1 VGSRRRRIFAIPSRL
16 PGDNVIVGWMIIG
29 LGFITWFV
37 LVLFFTPR
45 IDFKVSNPL
54 RPDSDEFLHV
64 IQSTCQAAIH
74 FNNKVEVFTNGA
86 QFYPAMRDAIVAAES
101 SVNMEAYIFK
111 RGDAADMLIDA
122 MIDRARAGV
131 EVRLTLDAVG
141 SFLMAFGAPVRRL
154 REAGCKVQFYQRP
167 TWYRLHRLNNRTH
180 RELLIIDG
188 RIAFSGGAGVAD
200 QWLKPHRRRAA
211 WRDTMARIEGPIV
224 AALQGVFTE
233 NWLECCGE
241 ILTDPRH
248 WPVLPEAD
256 GAEAMLVKS
265 SPSDRSTTSRMVFQM
280 LIEGAVSC
288 IDIQTPYFLP
298 DRALRR
304 ALVRA
309 ARRGVRVRV
318 IVPGKYTDQRLVRLA
333 SRRMYRELL
342 VGGIRLFEYRPAMI
356 HVKALMV
363 DDVWAVMGTTNVDNR
378 SFEHNDEINVAFRE
392 PAVVTRLRRDFES
405 DLAASDEI
413 TLSEW
418 GRRPA
423 LEKLVEPVCWILE
436 RQQ

>member
-1 VGSRRRRIFAIPSRL
+1 M
-16 PGDNVIVGWMIIG
+16 GWMIIG
-29 LGFITWFV
+29 LGFIIWFV

-45 IDFKVSNPL
+45 IDYKVSHPI

-64 IQSTCQAAIH
+64 IQVTCQAAIH
-74 FNNKVEVFTNGA
+74 FRNKVDILTNGA
-86 QFYPAMRDAIVAAES
+86 QFYPEMRDAIRGAQS

-111 RGDAADMLIDA
+111 HGEAAKMIMEA
-122 MIDRARAGV
+122 MIERARAGV

-141 SFLMAFGAPVRRL
+141 SFRMGFSAALHCL
-154 REAGCKVQFYQRP
+154 REAGCKVQFYQRM
-167 TWYRLHRLNNRTH
+167 TWYRFHRLNNRTH
-180 RELLIIDG
+180 RELLVVDG
-188 RIAFSGGAGVAD
+188 RVAFTGGSGVAD
-200 QWLKPHRRRAA
+200 QWLKPDGHRPA

-224 AALQGVFTE
+224 AALQGVFAE

-241 ILTDPRH
+241 ILTAPRH
-248 WPVLPEAD
+248 WPALKDAD

-265 SPSDRSTTSRMVFQM
+265 SPSDRSTSSRVVFQL
-280 LIEGAVSC
+280 LIEGATAC

-298 DRALRR
+298 DKSLRR
-304 ALVRA
+304 ALLRA
-309 ARRGVRVRV
+309 AQRGVRVRV
-318 IVPGKYTDQRLVRLA
+318 IVPGKHTDQLLVRLA

-342 VGGIRLFEYRPAMI
+342 AGGIRLFEYRPSMT

-363 DDVWAVMGTTNVDNR
+363 DDTWAVIGTTNVDNR
-378 SFEHNDEINVAFRE
+378 SFEHNDEVNVAFRE
-392 PAVVTRLRRDFES
+392 AQVTGRLRRDFES

-413 TLSEW
+413 TLEQW